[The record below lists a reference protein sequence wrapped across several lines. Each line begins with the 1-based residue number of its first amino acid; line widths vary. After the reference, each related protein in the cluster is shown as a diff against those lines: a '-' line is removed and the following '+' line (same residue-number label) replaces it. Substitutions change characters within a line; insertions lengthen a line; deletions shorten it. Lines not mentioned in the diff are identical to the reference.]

1 MYIAR
6 YSFSPLP
13 TNPHNSLPHHLQLCA
28 PEKKQKKNM
37 DLYNAYDSDDFQV
50 NQDPNHDF
58 DDLFTEEQW
67 PAVEHALMAVQHQA
81 ISHQAAIRLQAL
93 ARGYIVRHTPHQA
106 AIRLQAL
113 ARGYIAR
120 HTPLTPQQ
128 HNRLQQ
134 LQRCRI
140 AQLYSFEDSTH
151 INHLMKEDQR
161 EANRKRKRDE
171 QLHAACLS
179 DDQDEARVFL
189 NTRGMTLDQ
198 LANPKRMRIQ
208 PFYTPQ
214 SPAYDPTTM
223 Q

>member
-6 YSFSPLP
+6 YSVSPLP

-93 ARGYIVRHTPHQA
+93 ARGYI
-106 AIRLQAL
+106 
-113 ARGYIAR
+113 AR

-134 LQRCRI
+134 LERCRI

-151 INHLMKEDQR
+151 INHLMKQDQR

-208 PFYTPQ
+208 RFYTPQ
-214 SPAYDPTTM
+214 SPAYDPYTM